1 MATSEARI
9 VVYRDGRDGRD
20 GRAGDPGPPGV
31 DGVSIKGDP
40 GPPGRDGKDAD
51 PQLIAHQVQRAVAEL
66 PPPPKGDKGDP
77 GEPGPPGPRG
87 ERGPAGPEGPQG
99 KPGRDGA
106 DALAKPAAA
115 RSFKIER
122 DPYGRIEAIVGTG
135 FRMQVTRDAGGRLVS
150 AETTPI

>member
-66 PPPPKGDKGDP
+66 PPPAKGDKGDP

-87 ERGPAGPEGPQG
+87 ERGPAGPQG
-99 KPGRDGA
+99 IPGRDA
-106 DALAKPAAA
+106 PVRVPQVLDMKL
-115 RSFKIER
+115 ER
-122 DPYGRIEAIVGTG
+122 QPNGRISGAVTAAYRYEVGY
-135 FRMQVTRDAGGRLVS
+135 DANGLADRII
-150 AETTPI
+150 ATPL